1 MEYNFKNKIDE
12 LKSNINFNTN
22 SNSDNSNSEIRFDE
36 NRINKFTKSLNNIYF
51 DFSKNQINDL
61 VLSELIKLAK
71 NSPISEKLT
80 ALLNGEKVNFTE
92 QREVLHYALRY
103 NNNDNSKYN
112 FNYLEQNPNII
123 NEIDAVKS
131 QMELFVNKFR
141 NQEIIGFTGKPLKY
155 IINIGIGG
163 SDLGPKFVTNALN
176 NFNDKDIQ
184 TFYVSNID
192 PSDLLETLNK
202 VNLEQTLF
210 IIASKTFTTLETI
223 SNAELA
229 KDIFLLTQN
238 AKFEDIQKHF
248 IAISTNVE
256 LCLNFGIAEDNIFKF
271 WDWVGGRFSLW
282 SSIGLSIALT
292 IGWKNFKD
300 LLQGAFVADK
310 NFIETIINNDFENN
324 ISLLM
329 ALIGIY
335 HRNILDYNS
344 YAIIPY
350 SHNLSMLPEFLQQ
363 LDMESNGKTYDINS
377 DEVNYKTASLLWG
390 RAGTNAQH
398 SFFQLL
404 HQGTD
409 IIPIDFISV
418 KNNLFSKFTT
428 QTKDNQN
435 NNKLSEKI
443 QLNYQQLLSNYIAQ
457 SEALMIGKDY
467 QTALNELNQKELL
480 QKTNLE
486 TKISNEDLAKH
497 KTFNG
502 KRPSTSIL
510 LDELTPKTLGT
521 LIAIYENKVIA
532 QGFIWNINSFDQW
545 GVELGKELSKKITTD
560 INNNQNIENYSL
572 STQQIINKIKK

>member
-1 MEYNFKNKIDE
+1 MKIEYNFTKLIDE
-12 LKSNINFNTN
+12 LKSKINCNNSTNHNIL
-22 SNSDNSNSEIRFDE
+22 DFDE
-36 NRINKFTKSLNNIYF
+36 NRMQKFTKSINNIYF
-51 DFSKNQINDL
+51 DFSKNQLNETVLNEL
-61 VLSELIKLAK
+61 VQLAK
-71 NSPISEKLT
+71 KSPISEKLSQ
-80 ALLNGEKVNFTE
+80 LLNGDKVNFTE

-103 NNNDNSKYN
+103 NNNDNSKYKFN
-112 FNYLEQNPNII
+112 FLDANPNIQV
-123 NEIDAVKS
+123 EIDAVKS
-131 QMELFVNKFR
+131 QMELYVNKFR
-141 NQEIIGFTGKPLKY
+141 NQEINGFTGKPLKY

-163 SDLGPKFVTNALN
+163 SDLGPKFVSNALN
-176 NFNDKDIQ
+176 NFNNSDIQ

-192 PSDLLETLNK
+192 PSDLLETINK

-229 KDIFLLTQN
+229 KEIFLVTQN

-256 LCLNFGIAEDNIFKF
+256 LCIKFGISEHNIFKF

-282 SSIGLSIALT
+282 SGIGLSIALT
-292 IGWKNFKD
+292 IGWNNYQE
-300 LLQGAFVADK
+300 LLEGAFEADK
-310 NFIETIINNDFENN
+310 NFIETIVNNDYENN
-324 ISLLM
+324 ISLMM

-335 HRNILDYNS
+335 HRNVLDYNS
-344 YAIIPY
+344 YAVIPY

-363 LDMESNGKTYDINS
+363 IDMESNGKSYDINS
-377 DEVNYKTASLLWG
+377 NEVNYKTASVLWG

-404 HQGTD
+404 HQGED

-418 KNNLFSKFTT
+418 KNNLFSKFSQATS
-428 QTKDNQN
+428 QNKDNT
-435 NNKLSEKI
+435 KLLEKI

-457 SEALMIGKDY
+457 SEALMIGKNY
-467 QTALNELNQKELL
+467 ETALNELNQKSTSDINI
-480 QKTNLE
+480 K
-486 TKISNEDLAKH
+486 NEDLARH
-497 KTFNG
+497 KTFDG

-510 LDELTPKTLGT
+510 LDELSPKYLGS
-521 LIAIYENKVIA
+521 LIAIYENKIIA
-532 QGFIWNINSFDQW
+532 QGIIWNINSFDQW

-572 STQQIINKIKK
+572 STQQMINKIND

>member
-1 MEYNFKNKIDE
+1 MKIEYNFTKLIDE
-12 LKSNINFNTN
+12 LKSKINCNNSTNHNIL
-22 SNSDNSNSEIRFDE
+22 DFDE
-36 NRINKFTKSLNNIYF
+36 NRMQKFTKSINNIYF
-51 DFSKNQINDL
+51 DFSKNQLNETVLNEL
-61 VLSELIKLAK
+61 VQLAK
-71 NSPISEKLT
+71 KSPISEKLSQ
-80 ALLNGEKVNFTE
+80 LLNGDKVNFTE

-103 NNNDNSKYN
+103 NNSDNSKYKFN
-112 FNYLEQNPNII
+112 FLGANPNIQV
-123 NEIDAVKS
+123 EIDAVKS
-131 QMELFVNKFR
+131 QMEQYVNKFR
-141 NQEIIGFTGKPLKY
+141 NQEINGFTGKPLKY

-163 SDLGPKFVTNALN
+163 SDLGPKFVSNALN
-176 NFNDKDIQ
+176 NFNNSDIQ

-192 PSDLLETLNK
+192 PSDLLETINK

-229 KDIFLLTQN
+229 KEIFLVTQN

-256 LCLNFGIAEDNIFKF
+256 LCIKFGISEHNIFKF

-282 SSIGLSIALT
+282 SGIGLSIALT
-292 IGWKNFKD
+292 ISWNNYQE
-300 LLQGAFVADK
+300 LLEGAFEADK
-310 NFIETIINNDFENN
+310 NFIETIVNNDYENN
-324 ISLLM
+324 ISLMM

-335 HRNILDYNS
+335 HRNVLDYNS
-344 YAIIPY
+344 YAVIPY

-363 LDMESNGKTYDINS
+363 IDMESNGKSYDINS
-377 DEVNYKTASLLWG
+377 NEVNYKTASVLWG

-404 HQGTD
+404 HQGED
-409 IIPIDFISV
+409 IIPVDFISV
-418 KNNLFSKFTT
+418 KKNYFSKFIEKTSDN
-428 QTKDNQN
+428 KDNS
-435 NNKLSEKI
+435 KLLEM
-443 QLNYQQLLSNYIAQ
+443 LEYNYQQLLSNYIAQ

-467 QTALNELNQKELL
+467 DKALNELNQKSNNDPNI
-480 QKTNLE
+480 K
-486 TKISNEDLAKH
+486 NEDLAKH
-497 KTFNG
+497 KTFDG

-510 LDELTPKTLGT
+510 LNELSPKSLGT
-521 LIAIYENKVIA
+521 LIAIYENKIIA

-572 STQQIINKIKK
+572 STQNIIQKIKV

>member
-1 MEYNFKNKIDE
+1 MKIEYNFTKLIDE
-12 LKSNINFNTN
+12 LKSKINCNNSTNHNIL
-22 SNSDNSNSEIRFDE
+22 DFDE
-36 NRINKFTKSLNNIYF
+36 NRMQKFTKSINNIYF
-51 DFSKNQINDL
+51 DFSKNQLNETVLNEL
-61 VLSELIKLAK
+61 VQLAK
-71 NSPISEKLT
+71 KSPISEKLSQ
-80 ALLNGEKVNFTE
+80 LLNGDKVNFTE

-103 NNNDNSKYN
+103 NNNDNSKYKFN
-112 FNYLEQNPNII
+112 FLDANPNIKV
-123 NEIDAVKS
+123 EIDAVKS
-131 QMELFVNKFR
+131 QMELYVNKFR
-141 NQEIIGFTGKPLKY
+141 NQEINGFTGKPLKY

-163 SDLGPKFVTNALN
+163 SDLGPKFVSNALN
-176 NFNDKDIQ
+176 NFNNSDIQ

-192 PSDLLETLNK
+192 PSDLLETINK

-229 KDIFLLTQN
+229 KEIFLVTQN

-256 LCLNFGIAEDNIFKF
+256 LCLKFGISEHNIFKF

-282 SSIGLSIALT
+282 SGIGLSIALT
-292 IGWKNFKD
+292 IGWNNYQE
-300 LLQGAFVADK
+300 LLEGAFEADK
-310 NFIETIINNDFENN
+310 NFIETIVNNDYENN
-324 ISLLM
+324 ISLMM

-335 HRNILDYNS
+335 HRNVLDYNS
-344 YAIIPY
+344 YAVIPY

-363 LDMESNGKTYDINS
+363 IDMESNGKSYDINS
-377 DEVNYKTASLLWG
+377 NEVNYKTASVLWG

-404 HQGTD
+404 HQGEN

-418 KNNLFSKFTT
+418 KKNLFSKFSQTT
-428 QTKDNQN
+428 SQNKDNT
-435 NNKLSEKI
+435 KLLEKI

-457 SEALMIGKDY
+457 SEALMIGKNY
-467 QTALNELNQKELL
+467 ETALNELNQKSTSDINI
-480 QKTNLE
+480 K
-486 TKISNEDLAKH
+486 NEDLARH
-497 KTFNG
+497 KTFDG

-510 LDELTPKTLGT
+510 LDELSPKSLGT
-521 LIAIYENKVIA
+521 LIAIYENKIIA

-572 STQQIINKIKK
+572 STQQMINKIND